1 MAFTVHEHCEEVL
14 LVLWSKGAGFPSIS
28 DSDDYRV
35 VPVPQAGQVRVYV
48 GRDIDM
54 MCKFE
59 MEANY
64 LNHPLFQS
72 LLDLSA
78 EQEFGYFYNGALRI
92 GCDVDLFHYLLG
104 LLETSNPSAH
114 YMELSDLISKFY
126 S

>member
-1 MAFTVHEHCEEVL
+1 MMMMSSIVKKYFLFC
-14 LVLWSKGAGFPSIS
+14 GAEGFPSIS

-35 VPVPQAGQVRVYV
+35 VPVPQAGQVRVCV

-64 LNHPLFQS
+64 LNYPLFQS

-78 EQEFGYFYNGALRI
+78 EQEFGYSYDGALRI
-92 GCDVDLFHYLLG
+92 GCDVD
-104 LLETSNPSAH
+104 
-114 YMELSDLISKFY
+114 
-126 S
+126 